1 MHGWVFVWA
10 YHGYHNN
17 LYKHLS
23 LNDQQHDKHK
33 RNEERSNMPMERK
46 RGRAMEHHNNRNW
59 GVGQHDNG

>member
-23 LNDQQHDKHK
+23 LSDQQHDKHK
-33 RNEERSNMPMERK
+33 RNEGREATCLWKERGEEQWNTTTTGIGE
-46 RGRAMEHHNNRNW
+46 
-59 GVGQHDNG
+59 